1 MGIINAKDE
10 SYGFPSKVEDG
21 SVLSLVVSN
30 DNTYNYVESS
40 AIVLTRTQNW
50 VFIVTPE
57 KRPLVFIKELLS
69 DPKSYPNVTL
79 KRSLKTDLSMSDV
92 VKDRCPICGYLMQFA
107 GIKI

>member
-40 AIVLTRTQNW
+40 AIVLTRTQN
-50 VFIVTPE
+50 
-57 KRPLVFIKELLS
+57 
-69 DPKSYPNVTL
+69 
-79 KRSLKTDLSMSDV
+79 
-92 VKDRCPICGYLMQFA
+92 
-107 GIKI
+107 